1 MTKIGSP
8 GGPIKPSIP
17 DVESQQ
23 ISPNIKEA
31 LPDKIMPQT
40 ANPGGATDAKAV
52 MNSQAELMKIKLQ
65 ENLKAAGDAG
75 TAIPEKW
82 SPPHGSSAPIHPDI
96 NLPGSSTLSKSPSA
110 EHPSAPPLHP
120 TPKPPRSVPHPD
132 IPLETSAAPPSKL
145 VNDKPATQ
153 LAEEKKK

>member
-8 GGPIKPSIP
+8 GGPIKPSMP
-17 DVESQQ
+17 EFENKQ

-65 ENLKAAGDAG
+65 ENLKSAGDAG

-82 SPPHGSSAPIHPDI
+82 SPPHPLLLQRPYIRNI
-96 NLPGSSTLSKSPSA
+96 NLPGSSTLSKSPPA
-110 EHPSAPPLHP
+110 EHPSPPAHPSP
-120 TPKPPRSVPHPD
+120 TPPISVPHPNL
-132 IPLETSAAPPSKL
+132 PLEASGRPQA
-145 VNDKPATQ
+145 N
-153 LAEEKKK
+153 